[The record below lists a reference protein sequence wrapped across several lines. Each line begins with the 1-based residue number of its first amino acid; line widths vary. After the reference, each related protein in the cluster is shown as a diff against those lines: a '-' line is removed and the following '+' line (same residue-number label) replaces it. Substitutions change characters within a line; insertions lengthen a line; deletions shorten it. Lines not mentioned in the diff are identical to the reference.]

1 MRKIHV
7 ILGFIVL
14 FLATSNIA
22 LAQCANLLTEDYIS
36 DGQYYTTKI
45 NSDEVKNCEITFI
58 KGNEYR
64 LIVCPHKAE
73 KIRMEIVDKEGH
85 LIFDNKNYDYTNYWN
100 FRIMSSVTCTIKL
113 SLVDDVVKTD
123 EKRIA
128 VLQKR

>member
-45 NSDEVKNCEITFI
+45 NSDEVNNCVITFI
-58 KGNEYR
+58 KGSQYL
-64 LIVCPHKAE
+64 LIVCPHTAE
-73 KIRMEIVDKEGH
+73 F
-85 LIFDNKNYDYTNYWN
+85 LC
-100 FRIMSSVTCTIKL
+100 S
-113 SLVDDVVKTD
+113 
-123 EKRIA
+123 
-128 VLQKR
+128 